1 MKWVVVIMGKT
12 PTMRPVVLLHT
23 LYLVPQKV
31 EDNVYS
37 SCVEGS
43 EGVKWKLGLETGI
56 GPCFSP
62 GEMEFK
68 SLGLGIGH

>member
-1 MKWVVVIMGKT
+1 MSKT

-43 EGVKWKLGLETGI
+43 EGVK
-56 GPCFSP
+56 
-62 GEMEFK
+62 
-68 SLGLGIGH
+68 